1 VPPTSIRDNAVT
13 RLTARLS
20 LISEL
25 TAYEADKRHA
35 LDRLARLVRG
45 WASRYDIQI
54 EDLDEH
60 GAPRVDR
67 CSEAAREVLASMIL
81 DQGAA
86 MDRIIT
92 VHRQEVARLRTVLN
106 DLQGDPPMPSAPL
119 GEPDGVAVAM
129 AMGHALTMMPRL
141 EPTWMR

>member
-1 VPPTSIRDNAVT
+1 MPPTSVCDNAVT

-35 LDRLARLVRG
+35 LDRLARFVQG
-45 WASRYDIQI
+45 WASAYGVQV

-67 CSEAAREVLASMIL
+67 CSEAARAVWASKIL
-81 DQGAA
+81 DHAA
-86 MDRIIT
+86 AVDRIIT

-119 GEPDGVAVAM
+119 GEPDGVAVMM

-141 EPTWMR
+141 EPTWMS